1 MLTRRAFV
9 ALAFAAVLS
18 SCAHASLE
26 TSILDQ
32 LSFGREIPGGG
43 TVTEADWAAFLAEV
57 VTPVFPQGF
66 AVVRTEGQWRY
77 ETGEIAHEQ
86 GFTLSVTHPPDP
98 KFDAGIRT
106 IIDSYKKRFHQES
119 VLHMR
124 QHVEAHF

>member
-18 SCAHASLE
+18 SCTHAPLG

-32 LSFGREIPGGG
+32 LYFGRGIPGGG
-43 TVTEADWAAFLAEV
+43 EVTPADWAAFLAEV

-77 ETGEIAHEQ
+77 QTGEIVRED
-86 GFTLSVTHPPDP
+86 GFALSVVHPPDP
-98 KFDAGIRT
+98 KADAAIRA
-106 IIDSYKKRFHQES
+106 IIDAYKRRFHQES
-119 VLHMR
+119 VLHLR

>member
-1 MLTRRAFV
+1 MLTRRVFV
-9 ALAFAAVLS
+9 GLAFAAILS

-32 LSFGREIPGGG
+32 LFFGRGIPGGG
-43 TVTEADWAAFLAEV
+43 TVTQADWAAFLAEV

-77 ETGEIAHEQ
+77 QTGEIAHED

-98 KFDAGIRT
+98 KVDAAIRV
-106 IIDSYKKRFHQES
+106 IIDTYKRRFRQEA
-119 VLHMR
+119 VLHIR